1 MNSVGAGCCSIRCL
15 HPSPAISETQTE
27 LRLGSGLA
35 LDPPLAH
42 PALTSLPT
50 QPFCDFHPLQRDGL
64 FCWPSLLFPLESRNV
79 AVTVKTSLPPPSPTG
94 EQKGAR
100 DVSSLVFP
108 VFWSSQV
115 LHLLRLLLLT
125 STFPWTA
132 ASPGTQLLHLIEL
145 TIDTKEKKKKYLIS
159 GKAWSLIFYQPA
171 WRTQ

>member
-1 MNSVGAGCCSIRCL
+1 M
-15 HPSPAISETQTE
+15 
-27 LRLGSGLA
+27 
-35 LDPPLAH
+35 
-42 PALTSLPT
+42 
-50 QPFCDFHPLQRDGL
+50 
-64 FCWPSLLFPLESRNV
+64 

-145 TIDTKEKKKKYLIS
+145 TIDTKGKKKVLNIRES
-159 GKAWSLIFYQPA
+159 MEPHILPA
-171 WRTQ
+171 CLENTVNITMQNVGPT